1 MTIKYFVN
9 DLNHILRNCVLDMY
23 VARLKKHIYITFD
36 RALMSLGNTVEIV
49 QIIRSE
55 KYGAG
60 QFFKE
65 STFLTFDTQYL
76 LEI

>member
-55 KYGAG
+55 KYGDWSIL
-60 QFFKE
+60 QRVNFPHF
-65 STFLTFDTQYL
+65 
-76 LEI
+76 